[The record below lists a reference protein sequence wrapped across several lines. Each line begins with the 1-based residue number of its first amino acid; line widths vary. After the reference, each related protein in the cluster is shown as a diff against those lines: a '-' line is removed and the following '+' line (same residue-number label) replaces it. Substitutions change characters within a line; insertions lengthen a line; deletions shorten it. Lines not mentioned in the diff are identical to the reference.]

1 MKKTTVEALYNYFVN
16 GNDAIDLSTVV
27 EDIRT
32 EYERTAGKT
41 AEKLAAY
48 ENAKPIVFG
57 VMGDDPLT
65 VKQIY
70 ELAKDKLPEDFSA
83 NKIQY
88 AFLHYWSDEVVKHD
102 NGKSAKTYS
111 LA

>member
-32 EYERTAGKT
+32 EYERTAGKA

-70 ELAKDKLPEDFSA
+70 ELAKDELPEDFSA

-88 AFLHYWSDEVVKHD
+88 AFLHYWSDEIVKHD
-102 NGKSAKTYS
+102 NGKSAKTYTRS
-111 LA
+111 

>member
-1 MKKTTVEALYNYFVN
+1 MKKTTVEALYNYFVK
-16 GNDAIDLSTVV
+16 NDDTVDLSTVV

-32 EYERTAGKT
+32 EYERTAGK
-41 AEKLAAY
+41 AADKLAAY
-48 ENAKPIVFG
+48 ESAKPIIFG

-88 AFLHYWSDEVVKHD
+88 AFLHYWSDEIVKHD
-102 NGKSAKTYS
+102 NGKSAKTYTRS
-111 LA
+111 

>member
-1 MKKTTVEALYNYFVN
+1 MKKSTITALYNYLTCVTPTLAD
-16 GNDAIDLSTVV
+16 DAVA
-27 EDIRT
+27 DIYA
-32 EYERTAGKT
+32 EYERIAGKA

-88 AFLHYWSDEVVKHD
+88 AFLRYWSDEVVKHD
-102 NGKSAKTYS
+102 NGKSAKTYTRS
-111 LA
+111 